1 MATAF
6 RPPSRPT
13 RTGAN
18 PPGAAPCVPTA
29 STPRR
34 PALAGARALPGGEQD
49 PRLAEL
55 PAPPP
60 WAEWFR
66 SDHLDEVRGW
76 VARVDGEH
84 SRVAHRAGP
93 LGFEL
98 ARLRGAT
105 VEVGWG
111 RVGLEKTIRGAG
123 SSVLLHL
130 QTVPGSTY
138 RFGHRAHRTDAG
150 TAMLVPPGLEFT
162 RRSPP
167 GQTLALAVD
176 PQRLGAE
183 IEARTAA
190 DGSRALLRAGP
201 LGFGALADAGIVP
214 ALNAFVQAHAPGGD
228 RAALP
233 HVEARLVAALAGV
246 LRRQDA
252 VVRVKPVTLK
262 RLRDVEDWIEAHLEQ
277 PITVGRLC
285 EVAGVGDRA
294 LCKVFEAHRGMSPMR
309 YVTERRLAA
318 AHARLATAG
327 AWWDVADVACALGFT
342 HLGRFAIAYRE
353 VFGESPSQTLR
364 RRRLA
369 HEPANNARY
378 RVRGNSAD

>member
-1 MATAF
+1 M
-6 RPPSRPT
+6 
-13 RTGAN
+13 GAN
-18 PPGAAPCVPTA
+18 PPGAAPAVATA
-29 STPRR
+29 SASGSPAPAGVRVPPGAEQGPRH
-34 PALAGARALPGGEQD
+34 
-49 PRLAEL
+49 AEL

-60 WAEWFR
+60 WAEWFH

-93 LGFEL
+93 LGFEM

-105 VEVGWG
+105 VELGWA

-123 SSVLLHL
+123 RSVLLHL

-138 RFGHRAHRTDAG
+138 RFGRREHRTGAA

-167 GQTLALAVD
+167 GQALALAVD
-176 PQRLGAE
+176 PQRLGEE
-183 IEARTAA
+183 IEARVPA
-190 DGSRALLRAGP
+190 DGSQSMLRGGP

-228 RAALP
+228 RGALP

-246 LRRQDA
+246 LLRQDA
-252 VVRVKPVTLK
+252 VVRVKPVTVK
-262 RLRDVEDWIEAHLEQ
+262 RLRNVEDWIESHLAQ

-285 EVAGVGDRA
+285 EVAGVGERA
-294 LCKVFEAHRGMSPMR
+294 LCKAFEARRGMSPMR
-309 YVTERRLAA
+309 FVTERRLAA
-318 AHARLATAG
+318 AHARLVAAGSAT
-327 AWWDVADVACALGFT
+327 DVTEIASELGFT

-353 VFGESPSQTLR
+353 VFGELPSQTLR
-364 RRRLA
+364 RRRRV
-369 HEPANNARY
+369 HEAADNARH
-378 RVRGNSAD
+378 RGRTNRAD